1 MILRMRNCVLIPYT
15 GCSNILHAC
24 LEHLLER
31 CQDDTTI
38 LLIYDSSTGV
48 DNLPSH
54 IADHPGVVRLRNT
67 SGRGPAA
74 ARNLGIR
81 WCREHDVALV
91 ILLDS
96 DCVPKNDIVMEH
108 ITHHRNN
115 PEAVCIGGAIEG
127 VGRGIW
133 AELDKVASWFT
144 SLPKSP
150 PRIVNGIYH
159 IPTTNMSIDLM
170 SLPISGDLFDGRL
183 RTGEDV
189 KFIKR
194 LLNLEQRIL
203 YFPTPVVQHYDREA
217 FRSFIY
223 HQYCWGLHAY
233 RVRYEGTD
241 HVLFRFMFVCVFT
254 PAIPL
259 FAAAATVIN
268 LIPWIRTSPIKSLVY
283 VVPLYILYL
292 LKGLA
297 VAHGTI
303 DPSAATQEGNRPC

>member
-1 MILRMRNCVLIPYT
+1 MIHRMRNCVLIPYT
-15 GCSNILHAC
+15 RCSNVLQAS
-24 LEHLLER
+24 LEHLLEDR
-31 CQDDTTI
+31 QDDTTI
-38 LLIYDSSTGV
+38 LLIDDSPTGA
-48 DNLPSH
+48 DTFPSP

-67 SGRGPAA
+67 SSRGPAA
-74 ARNLGIR
+74 AKNLGIR

-108 ITHHRNN
+108 VTHHRNN
-115 PEAVCIGGAIEG
+115 PDAVCIGGAIEG

-150 PRIVNGIYH
+150 PRIVNSIYH
-159 IPTTNMSIDLM
+159 IPTTNMSIDLI
-170 SLPISGDLFDGRL
+170 SLPIPGDLFDERL

-194 LLNLEQRIL
+194 LLKLAQRIL
-203 YFPTPVVQHYDREA
+203 YFPTPVVQHYDRET
-217 FRSFIY
+217 FCSFLH

-233 RVRYEGTD
+233 WVRYEGTD
-241 HVLFRFMFVCVFT
+241 RVLFRFMLVCVFT

-259 FAAAATVIN
+259 FAAAATVVN

-297 VAHGTI
+297 IAHGMI
-303 DPSAATQEGNRPC
+303 DPSAATSRSNGPS